1 MSTEIEN
8 NEEGTSVTGKKPKRG
23 IIYLSSIPPY
33 MNVSRIREYF
43 TEFGTVD
50 RIYLQL
56 AETKIPTKSDDK
68 KPSKKRKFG
77 KKFTEGWVEFE
88 RKSVAKK
95 VAQFLNNTQ
104 VNTKKS
110 SKQYDHIW
118 NIKYLS
124 NFKWIH
130 LHERLSYEKAARR
143 QMIRTDIQAAKKKTN
158 YLTLNLDKQKKNKNL
173 LNEGLPQANKKNKH
187 KEDKNEFAEHRGE
200 FFENLF
206 D

>member
-8 NEEGTSVTGKKPKRG
+8 NEAETSFKAKKPKRG

-43 TEFGTVD
+43 TEFGTVG

-56 AETKIPTKSDDK
+56 ADFKIPLKTDDK

-143 QMIRTDIQAAKKKTN
+143 QMIRSDIQTAKKKTS
-158 YLTLNLDKQKKNKNL
+158 YLTVNLDKRKKNKNV
-173 LNEGLPQANKKNKH
+173 LNEGLPKANKKSKR
-187 KEDKNEFAEHRGE
+187 KEDTNEAAEERDG
-200 FFENLF
+200 FLGNLF
-206 D
+206 N